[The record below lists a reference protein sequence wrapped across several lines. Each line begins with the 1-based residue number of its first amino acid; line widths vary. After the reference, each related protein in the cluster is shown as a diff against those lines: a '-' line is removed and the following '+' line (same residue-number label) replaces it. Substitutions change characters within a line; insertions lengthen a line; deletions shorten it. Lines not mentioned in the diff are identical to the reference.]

1 MKTMKISNREME
13 VLELI
18 SRAFSTSEIAK
29 ELFIGTET
37 AKTHR
42 KNLLNK
48 LDTKNSAGLV
58 RRGFELGLL
67 TMNSSQRLELAS

>member
-1 MKTMKISNREME
+1 MKAMKISNRELE
-13 VLELI
+13 VLQLI
-18 SRAFSTSEIAK
+18 SMAYSTAEIAK
-29 ELFIGTET
+29 ALFIGSET

-42 KNLLNK
+42 KNLLAK

-67 TMNSSQRLELAS
+67 HYQKPQRLELAS

>member
-1 MKTMKISNREME
+1 MKTMRISNRELE

-18 SRAFSTSEIAK
+18 SRAFSTSEIAQ
-29 ELFIGTET
+29 ELFIGSET

-42 KNLLNK
+42 KNLLAK

-58 RRGFELGLL
+58 RKGFELGLL
-67 TMNSSQRLELAS
+67 TITAPKRLEIAS

>member
-1 MKTMKISNREME
+1 MKISNRELE
-13 VLELI
+13 VLQLI
-18 SRAFSTSEIAK
+18 SMAYSTTEIAQ
-29 ELFIGTET
+29 ELFIGSET

-42 KNLLNK
+42 RNLLAK

-67 TMNSSQRLELAS
+67 HAQKPQRLEIAS

>member
-1 MKTMKISNREME
+1 MRITNRELE

-18 SRAFSTSEIAK
+18 SHAFSTSEIAQ

-42 KNLLNK
+42 KNLMLK

-58 RRGFELGLL
+58 RKGFELGLL
-67 TMNSSQRLELAS
+67 TINSPQRLEIAS

>member
-1 MKTMKISNREME
+1 MKISNREME

>member
-1 MKTMKISNREME
+1 MKTMRISNRELE

-42 KNLLNK
+42 KNLMAKMN
-48 LDTKNSAGLV
+48 TKNSAGLV
-58 RRGFELGLL
+58 RKGFEMGLL
-67 TMNSSQRLELAS
+67 SLNVPQRLEIAS